1 MYKFRKPNE
10 VSFPIE
16 SKLQTIINGKNL
28 DKEIK
33 GFRTLAVYGREL
45 MSRNIT
51 TAEYRRVKVG
61 KGMRSYVNRDTSS
74 NAGYANRF
82 IGSYLSSRS
91 IVVEYDINAKDNAE
105 LFGINEQLNYLMDV
119 EEVPIIFTDDPNFYY
134 IGTHTNAEELK
145 RNSRQYKSS
154 FELECSNPFKFA
166 VNTEEFKLTTQGQ
179 FKKMTYFPVKLESM
193 KIVLKQAGAKLVIK
207 NITNAQSI
215 ILDKNF
221 IVGETIEI
229 DFTAS
234 SIKNY
239 MQYLDITS
247 DLEEFEILYNDT
259 INTSLQADVTV
270 IYREVRL

>member
-74 NAGYANRF
+74 NAGYSNRF

-119 EEVPIIFTDDPNFYY
+119 EEVPIIFTDDPNFY
-134 IGTHTNAEELK
+134 
-145 RNSRQYKSS
+145 
-154 FELECSNPFKFA
+154 
-166 VNTEEFKLTTQGQ
+166 
-179 FKKMTYFPVKLESM
+179 
-193 KIVLKQAGAKLVIK
+193 
-207 NITNAQSI
+207 
-215 ILDKNF
+215 
-221 IVGETIEI
+221 
-229 DFTAS
+229 
-234 SIKNY
+234 
-239 MQYLDITS
+239 
-247 DLEEFEILYNDT
+247 
-259 INTSLQADVTV
+259 
-270 IYREVRL
+270 